1 MAARWHGIFFFDGN
15 TWVEGPSVEKELL
28 VGDSYWGAGIV
39 LAEWQF
45 TFTYVVRSKKFEG
58 QREVNQFGSLTI
70 SRAF

>member
-1 MAARWHGIFFFDGN
+1 VGRAG
-15 TWVEGPSVEKELL
+15 TQKLL

-45 TFTYVVRSKKFEG
+45 TYTYVVRSKEFEG